1 MKADNLQEEILIQL
15 EAMAIVIDELL
26 ALQQDVASREP
37 TLREK
42 TAAAG
47 FLAQFYNGIENIM
60 KRISNF
66 HDVSLPT
73 GETWHVELFQ
83 QFTAPSHPKLPVL
96 FIDELAN
103 SLAPYR
109 RFRHVVFHS
118 YGFQLE
124 WEKMVGGVKG
134 VSNVFNQFQ
143 ASLSAYLDTI
153 SG

>member
-1 MKADNLQEEILIQL
+1 LKADNLQEEILIQL
-15 EAMAIVIDELL
+15 EAMAIVVDELL
-26 ALQQDVASREP
+26 ALQQDVTSREP

-42 TAAAG
+42 TAAAA
-47 FLAQFYNGIENIM
+47 FLAQFYNGIENIL

-66 HDVSLPT
+66 QDIPLPI

-83 QFTAPSHPKLPVL
+83 RFTFPSHPGLPVL
-96 FIDELAN
+96 FDDELAD

-124 WEKMVGGVKG
+124 WDKMAGGVNG

-143 ASLSAYLDTI
+143 ASLSAYLATVND
-153 SG
+153 

>member
-1 MKADNLQEEILIQL
+1 LKTNDLQEEILIQL
-15 EAMAIVIDELL
+15 EAMTIVVDELL
-26 ALQQDVASREP
+26 ALQQDVTLREP

-42 TAAAG
+42 TAAAA
-47 FLAQFYNGIENIM
+47 FLAQFYNGIENIL

-66 HDVSLPT
+66 HDVPLPI

-83 QFTAPSHPKLPVL
+83 QFTSPSHPGLPVL
-96 FIDELAN
+96 FDDELAE

-124 WEKMVGGVKG
+124 WERMVGGVNG
-134 VSNVFNQFQ
+134 ISDVFNQFR
-143 ASLSAYLDTI
+143 ASLSDYLRQ
-153 SG
+153 